1 MMVLL
6 GHQKYT
12 ITNGLERASHIGVPW
27 MFIEIEHAIDH
38 DN

>member
-1 MMVLL
+1 MVLL
-6 GHQKYT
+6 GHQKYM
-12 ITNGLERASHIGVPW
+12 GWERASHIGVPW